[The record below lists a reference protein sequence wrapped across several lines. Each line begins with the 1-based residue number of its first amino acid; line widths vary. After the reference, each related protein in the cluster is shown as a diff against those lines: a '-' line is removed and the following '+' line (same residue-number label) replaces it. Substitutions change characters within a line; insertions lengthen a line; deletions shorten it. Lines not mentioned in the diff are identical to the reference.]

1 LNLDKIKQ
9 WIYRKYEE
17 ESQPEINELVWLE
30 KKVKV
35 GEKLDWTFL
44 AIILPRLDSPSSTT
58 SHAEKSQKE
67 SEMVQ
72 ARMVQR

>member
-1 LNLDKIKQ
+1 MNLDKIKQ

-58 SHAEKSQKE
+58 SHAKKSQKE